1 MPILAADEITFHL
14 EFTSGDKPGTSQ
26 LHRDA
31 MECSLKKQTTT
42 NYWDTT
48 VKDLY
53 VRGDVEATAVSAE
66 DFNNSVE
73 LDGKDW
79 FVYEQDDVRVD
90 NLCATP
96 LTASDF

>member
-1 MPILAADEITFHL
+1 MNILSSDEITFHI
-14 EFTSGDKPGTSQ
+14 EFTSDNKPAGSQ
-26 LHRDA
+26 LYRDA

-53 VRGDVEATAVSAE
+53 VRTTVDTAAVE
-66 DFNNSVE
+66 DYNNSVE

-79 FVYEQDDVRVD
+79 FVYEQDDVRED
-90 NLCATP
+90 NLCASP
-96 LTASDF
+96 ATASDF